1 MRAAKEKAATQM
13 LDYLEG
19 RSSNLEF
26 PPKEGEKK
34 SVTNTGDP
42 EKKKICLQH
51 PCSRLQDL

>member
-13 LDYLEG
+13 LAYLEG

-34 SVTNTGDP
+34 SVINTKDS
-42 EKKKICLQH
+42 EKKKIWLQH